1 MTLFSSSKTFSRLH
15 FLCMAG
21 VLISIFFVLTGF
33 LRLEQESQSQAQAL
47 ADTVLRFHIR
57 ANSDSDA
64 DQQLKLRVRDGVLAW
79 AAPLLT
85 DVTDRNEAET
95 ILREHLP
102 ELTTEAERLTKLY
115 GHGESV
121 QAQLTKEQ
129 FPVRVYGTHVFPAGT
144 YHSLT
149 LSIGS
154 GKGHNWWCVLYP
166 TLCFQDA
173 ASGQVTAESDEML
186 STLLP
191 DETEKTGQIIFRF
204 RFLTFLN
211 RFF

>member
-1 MTLFSSSKTFSRLH
+1 MTHFSSSKTIFRLR
-15 FLCMAG
+15 FLCTAG
-21 VLISIFFVLTGF
+21 ILISVFFILTGL
-33 LRLEQESQSQAQAL
+33 LRLEREAQAQAQTL
-47 ADTVLRFHIR
+47 SNAVLRFHIR
-57 ANSDSDA
+57 ANSDSYE
-64 DQQLKLRVRDGVLAW
+64 DQQLKLRVRDGILAW
-79 AAPLLT
+79 AAPLFD
-85 DVTDRNEAET
+85 DVTDRSEAET
-95 ILREHLP
+95 ILREHLS
-102 ELTTEAERLTKLY
+102 ELTAEAERLTKLY
-115 GHGESV
+115 GNGESV

-154 GKGHNWWCVLYP
+154 GNGHNWWCVLYP

-173 ASGQVTAESDEML
+173 ASGEVTAESDEML

-191 DETEKTGQIIFRF
+191 DETEKTGQIVFRF

-211 RFF
+211 RFL

>member
-1 MTLFSSSKTFSRLH
+1 MTHFSLSKTFHRLR

-21 VLISIFFVLTGF
+21 VLISIFFALTGL
-33 LRLEQESQSQAQAL
+33 LRLEREAQSQTQAL
-47 ADTVLRFHIR
+47 SNAVLRFHIR

-64 DQQLKLRVRDGVLAW
+64 DQQLKLRVRDGILAW
-79 AAPLLT
+79 ATPLLA
-85 DVTDRNEAET
+85 DATDRSEAEA
-95 ILREHLP
+95 ILRKHLS
-102 ELTTEAERLTKLY
+102 ELTAEAERLTTLY
-115 GHGESV
+115 GHGEFV
-121 QAQLTKEQ
+121 QARLTKEQ

-154 GKGHNWWCVLYP
+154 GNGHNWWCVLYP
-166 TLCFQDA
+166 TLCFQDV
-173 ASGQVTAESDEML
+173 ASGEVTAESDEML

-191 DETEKTGQIIFRF
+191 DETEKTGQIVFRF